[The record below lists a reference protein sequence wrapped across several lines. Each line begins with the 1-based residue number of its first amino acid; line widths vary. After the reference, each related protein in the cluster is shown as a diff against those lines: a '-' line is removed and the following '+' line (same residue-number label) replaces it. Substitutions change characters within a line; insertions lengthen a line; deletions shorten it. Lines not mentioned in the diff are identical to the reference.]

1 MLRSFPL
8 AVKLNFCLQFFYDY
22 QYSHETSGAEKK
34 KKQTN
39 MYRMFPIVPGSVL
52 STVYSVTQSLQPSC
66 EVGTFI
72 FLF

>member
-1 MLRSFPL
+1 MITNIHT
-8 AVKLNFCLQFFYDY
+8 KLLVL
-22 QYSHETSGAEKK
+22 KK
-34 KKQTN
+34 KKKKTN